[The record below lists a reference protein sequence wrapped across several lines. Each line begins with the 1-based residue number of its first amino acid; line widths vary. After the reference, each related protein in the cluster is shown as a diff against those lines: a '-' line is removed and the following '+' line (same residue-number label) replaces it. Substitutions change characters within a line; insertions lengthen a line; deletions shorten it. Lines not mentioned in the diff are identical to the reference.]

1 MSEKPIIMVKGLS
14 KSYNLNNER
23 IPALR
28 NVSLEVKQGEFIAIA
43 GPSGSG
49 KSTLLHLLG
58 GIDTPDTGQILVNL
72 KDLTVMSEKNRAIYR
87 RFDVGFIF
95 QSFSLIPVLS
105 AFENVEYSL
114 LLKKLK
120 EGEREVMVREALKS
134 VGLEGLESRRPNQ
147 MSGGQQQRVA
157 VARAMVG
164 NPAFILADEPTAN
177 LDTRTGIDLIDL
189 MKRVNERQGVTFIFS
204 THDPKIISR
213 AGRVY
218 YLEDGSLKDKTV

>member
-1 MSEKPIIMVKGLS
+1 MSEKSIIMIKGLS
-14 KSYNLNNER
+14 KSYYLNNER
-23 IPALR
+23 IPALS
-28 NVSLEVKQGEFIAIA
+28 NVSLEVKEGEFIAIA

-49 KSTLLHLLG
+49 KSTLLHLMG
-58 GIDTPDTGQILVNL
+58 GIDTPDAGQIFVNEN
-72 KDLTVMSEKNRAIYR
+72 DLTAMSEKRRAIYR
-87 RFDVGFIF
+87 RFETGFVF

-120 EGEREVMVREALKS
+120 KGEREVMVRKALKD

-164 NPAFILADEPTAN
+164 NPAFVLADEPTAN
-177 LDTRTGIDLIDL
+177 LDARTGIELIDL
-189 MKRVNERQGVTFIFS
+189 MKRVNETQGVTFIFS
-204 THDPKIISR
+204 THDPKIIAM

-218 YLEDGSLKDKTV
+218 YLEDGVLNSKTA